1 MPKRKSP
8 QTLVSECLKT
18 VSCSIEWFAL
28 HHYPQFNYLSKT
40 NQISSSPFFPELRNF
55 YQLYFI
61 IHFLF
66 VIVIASDLTGQIFNR
81 LKTIPGLSASHFQLA
96 LTDHLNEIDLSNPY
110 QHDSWDYYIDIALG
124 IICRRKP
131 NLLRINLSNVLR
143 IPDIFWT
150 DIVPSLDYL
159 RVISLRSTNCADQ
172 QVLTLIK
179 HCQNLREL
187 DLSLCERVTNWSVS
201 NLCQESAV
209 GIKLQLLDV
218 MQTQVDE
225 RGIRS
230 VVQRCT
236 GLSSL
241 KWRNTINALGQI
253 YRDLASGTST
263 SHITTPPSYS
273 LHQLISDS
281 SYRLY
286 SLQGAV
292 QLCRQAVQVIID
304 GPSLLLAEELQAL
317 EHLHCLRELRVV
329 LGSHT
334 RSELL
339 LEFRE
344 GFDSILTKHGST
356 LQHLSIGRIRH
367 VDLERIAH
375 SCHQLTSLSLEL
387 NHSYRETTTDTRTT
401 IQSLSKLNV
410 SVRDRKSN
418 EDSHHDVPA
427 SCLAA
432 LTASPGIRHIK
443 ITASQNMSDAIL
455 SESLVGHD
463 LDSLELESCSNIS
476 MRSLWS
482 VIHHS
487 KRLSNLKVYRC
498 QLVVDS
504 EIAELH
510 RMIEEQRWDLDVDY
524 YPDS

>member
-1 MPKRKSP
+1 M
-8 QTLVSECLKT
+8 
-18 VSCSIEWFAL
+18 L
-28 HHYPQFNYLSKT
+28 H
-40 NQISSSPFFPELRNF
+40 LR
-55 YQLYFI
+55 
-61 IHFLF
+61 
-66 VIVIASDLTGQIFNR
+66 T
-81 LKTIPGLSASHFQLA
+81 
-96 LTDHLNEIDLSNPY
+96 
-110 QHDSWDYYIDIALG
+110 
-124 IICRRKP
+124 
-131 NLLRINLSNVLR
+131 
-143 IPDIFWT
+143 
-150 DIVPSLDYL
+150 
-159 RVISLRSTNCADQ
+159 
-172 QVLTLIK
+172 
-179 HCQNLREL
+179 
-187 DLSLCERVTNWSVS
+187 
-201 NLCQESAV
+201 
-209 GIKLQLLDV
+209 
-218 MQTQVDE
+218 
-225 RGIRS
+225 
-230 VVQRCT
+230 
-236 GLSSL
+236 
-241 KWRNTINALGQI
+241 
-253 YRDLASGTST
+253 
-263 SHITTPPSYS
+263 
-273 LHQLISDS
+273 
-281 SYRLY
+281 
-286 SLQGAV
+286 
-292 QLCRQAVQVIID
+292 QVIID

-339 LEFRE
+339 LDFRV

-356 LQHLSIGRIRH
+356 LQHLSIGRIRR

-387 NHSYRETTTDTRTT
+387 NHSYRETTTNTRTT

-463 LDSLELESCSNIS
+463 LESLELESCSNIS

>member
-28 HHYPQFNYLSKT
+28 HHYPQFDCLT
-40 NQISSSPFFPELRNF
+40 
-55 YQLYFI
+55 
-61 IHFLF
+61 
-66 VIVIASDLTGQIFNR
+66 SDLTGQIFNR
-81 LKTIPGLSASHFQLA
+81 LKTIPGLSASHFQLV
-96 LTDHLNEIDLSNPY
+96 LTDHLNGIDLSNPY
-110 QHDSWDYYIDIALG
+110 QHDSWDYYMDIALG

-230 VVQRCT
+230 VVERCT

-339 LEFRE
+339 LDFRV

-356 LQHLSIGRIRH
+356 LQHLSIGRIRR

-387 NHSYRETTTDTRTT
+387 NHSYRETTTNTRTT

-498 QLVVDS
+498 QLVIDS